1 MNQLNFWCRW
11 CGSLTQHTIDCSV
24 GEQLA
29 IVKTTCSIC
38 GAIGSATM
46 PGQDGEP
53 PTARELSPQS
63 PEVIAAIH
71 AALRYAKVE

>member
-38 GAIGSATM
+38 GATGSATM
-46 PGQDGEP
+46 AGQEREP
-53 PTARELSPQS
+53 PTTRELSPQS

>member
-1 MNQLNFWCRW
+1 MDQLNFWCRW
-11 CGSLTQHTIDCSV
+11 CGSLTQHTV
-24 GEQLA
+24 NWNLGEQLA

-46 PGQDGEP
+46 AGQEGGP
-53 PTARELSPQS
+53 PTTRELSPQT